1 MKLPVIDSPIFE
13 IKLVSLEEP
22 VKFRPFTVKEEKILL
37 IAEESNDDKDILNAI
52 RQVINNCCMSKV
64 DVNKLPLFD
73 IEYLFLQLRSK
84 SVSNIST
91 LRYRDKEDNEVREFQ
106 VDLDTIKPHIDPD
119 HSTTIKLS
127 DNITVT
133 FKYPTI
139 EDISKIKT
147 ESDDAAIE
155 LVASCIDTILDQDEL
170 FIADNFTLAEKI
182 EFINQLNTKSFE
194 NVLVTFVESMP
205 KMTHTLKYTNNKGNP
220 REIVLEGYRSFFP

>member
-1 MKLPVIDSPIFE
+1 MKLPIIDSPIFE

-22 VKFRPFTVKEEKILL
+22 VKYRPFTVKEEKILL

-52 RQVINNCCMSKV
+52 RQVIQNCCMSKV
-64 DVNKLPLFD
+64 DVSKLPLFD

-91 LRYRDKEDNEVREFQ
+91 LRYRDKEDNEVREFE
-106 VDLDTIKPHIDPD
+106 VDLDTIKPEIDPT

-127 DNITVT
+127 DAVTVT

-139 EDISKIKT
+139 EDVSKIKT
-147 ESDDAAIE
+147 DSEDASIE
-155 LVASCIDTILDQDEL
+155 LVASCIDTILDEDEL
-170 FIADNFTLAEKI
+170 FVADNFTLEEKV

-205 KMTHTLKYTNNKGNP
+205 KMTHTLRYTNNKGNK

>member
-22 VKFRPFTVKEEKILL
+22 VKYRPFTVKEEKILL

-52 RQVINNCCMSKV
+52 RQVIQNCCMSTV
-64 DVNKLPLFD
+64 DVSKLPLFD

-91 LRYRDKEDNEVREFQ
+91 LRYRDKEDNEVREFDI
-106 VDLDTIKPHIDPD
+106 DLDTIKPEIDPK

-127 DNITVT
+127 NSVTIT

-139 EDISKIKT
+139 EDVSKIKT
-147 ESDDAAIE
+147 DSEDASIE
-155 LVASCIDTILDQDEL
+155 LVASCIDTILDEDEL
-170 FIADNFTLAEKI
+170 FVADNFTLEEKV

-205 KMTHTLKYTNNKGNP
+205 KMTHTLKYVNNNGNK

>member
-106 VDLDTIKPHIDPD
+106 VDLDTITPQIDPN
-119 HSTTIKLS
+119 HSTIIKLS

-139 EDISKIKT
+139 EDVSKIKT
-147 ESDDAAIE
+147 DSDDASIE
-155 LVASCIDTILDQDEL
+155 LVASCIDTILDEDEL
-170 FIADNFTLAEKI
+170 FIGDNFTLEEKV

-194 NVLVTFVESMP
+194 NVLVTFVETMP
-205 KMTHTLKYTNNKGNP
+205 KMTHTLKYVNNNGNS

>member
-13 IKLVSLEEP
+13 IKLVSLVEP

-52 RQVINNCCMSKV
+52 KQVINNCCMSKV

-91 LRYRDKEDNEVREFQ
+91 LRYRDKEDDEVREFQ
-106 VDLDTIKPHIDPD
+106 VDLDTITPQIDPK
-119 HSTTIKLS
+119 HCTIIRLS

-139 EDISKIKT
+139 EDLSLIKT

-155 LVASCIDTILDQDEL
+155 LVASCIDTILDGDEL
-170 FIADNFTLAEKI
+170 FVADNFTLEEKI

-194 NVLVTFVESMP
+194 NILVNFVETMP
-205 KMTHTLKYTNNKGNP
+205 KMTHTLRYTNNNGNQ
-220 REIVLEGYRSFFP
+220 REIILEGYRSFFP